1 MSNEFS
7 ELRKIVHEL
16 RSKCPWDKEQTLD
29 SLKNNIVE
37 EAEELKKAIETD
49 DKDNL
54 KEEIGDVILVA
65 LMLAEIAEEKGILSV
80 EESLKIVSEKMK
92 RRHPHVFGDAKA
104 DTAEEA
110 LRLFHDI
117 KIKEK
122 NGEFK

>member
-16 RSKCPWDKEQTLD
+16 RTKCPWDKEQTLE
-29 SLKNNIVE
+29 SLKNNITE
-37 EAEELKKAIETD
+37 EAEEVRKAIESSD
-49 DKDNL
+49 HANL
-54 KEEIGDVILVA
+54 REEIGDVILVA
-65 LMLAEIAEEKGILSV
+65 LMLAEIAEEKGILKI
-80 EESLKIVSEKMK
+80 EDSLKIVSEKMK

-110 LRLFHDI
+110 LRLFHNM
-117 KIKEK
+117 KMKEK